1 MWQTDNPDASIDE
14 FGGDSDSPS
23 ETAHIDEIRQA
34 MDKTSGVTPVA
45 AGILRNRIGNL
56 SSGNALR
63 VTLMG
68 LLAKTQRKRVT
79 YGRGIEQLCEL
90 VLHTLDVTGVIRTTP
105 EERRVKLHWPS
116 PLPENE
122 LEQLQIAQMKSDLGV
137 PQATVLA
144 ELGYGDERDSTLEHE
159 GATHE

>member
-90 VLHTLDVTGVIRTTP
+90 RLPAAGG
-105 EERRVKLHWPS
+105 
-116 PLPENE
+116 PLQDRICP
-122 LEQLQIAQMKSDLGV
+122 
-137 PQATVLA
+137 
-144 ELGYGDERDSTLEHE
+144 
-159 GATHE
+159 